1 MASANSSNFAGSDNG
16 QRGTGFRDTVA
27 LIGLG
32 PMGAPIARHIADA
45 GYRLRIWNR
54 TRSTAEAF
62 QGVASAADRVDQL
75 SSRVVI
81 SALPDVDQLNQLT
94 PSPVIQQ
101 WERDGTTHLVVL
113 STTSP
118 EKIRALAGRLAPW
131 GITVVDAAMSGGDAG
146 ARAGTLSLMV
156 GASAETFNEV
166 LPLLRTFATTIE
178 NMGPTGAGAAAKLCN
193 QIVVAGTLVSLAE
206 ALDLARRA
214 GLSDQQLVGVLKGGL
229 ASSAVL
235 DLKAAKF
242 LERNYDLGGSAVNQ
256 LKDLRYAVALGD
268 AVGARLALAR
278 EAAALFED
286 VVQSGFGDLDH
297 AVVQELLTTN
307 RINT

>member
-1 MASANSSNFAGSDNG
+1 
-16 QRGTGFRDTVA
+16 
-27 LIGLG
+27 
-32 PMGAPIARHIADA
+32 
-45 GYRLRIWNR
+45 
-54 TRSTAEAF
+54 
-62 QGVASAADRVDQL
+62 
-75 SSRVVI
+75 
-81 SALPDVDQLNQLT
+81 
-94 PSPVIQQ
+94 
-101 WERDGTTHLVVL
+101 LVVL